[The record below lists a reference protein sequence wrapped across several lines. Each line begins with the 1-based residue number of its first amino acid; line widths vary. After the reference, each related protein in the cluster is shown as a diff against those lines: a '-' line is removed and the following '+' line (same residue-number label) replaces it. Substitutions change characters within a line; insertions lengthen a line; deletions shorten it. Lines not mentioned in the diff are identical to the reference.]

1 MADMSYE
8 DTQHL
13 LDSIA
18 STNFDQSLNDRVG
31 GNAPGEVDEDTK
43 VDMLT
48 GINNIAFQNPQAQY
62 GIENEALL
70 ASNPFEQE
78 FLEAYKAENTRTQA
92 SSGSDAQLSGS
103 NNNGSTIAD
112 DDSQVPVSTGVTPVT
127 QFSSPMNPED
137 YLPESFQT
145 QPYLPL
151 NHQPQSYP
159 VPMGQP
165 FYDQTALQQM
175 QPFQVRQPGL
185 DGRQIR
191 QPQYPQQQLFLPMN
205 NQLHQ
210 PLSAHVSHPA
220 FPPRNPPSQGPP
232 RKGPTANEPTRHKMP
247 TNPANINPHT
257 VEQQSLLSE
266 LQHFTHEY
274 QGYITNPVQARQI
287 GNLFLSLTH
296 HEVAVTPPDM
306 DPTFPRTNEAYRAR
320 VQELF
325 MAIVDWS
332 NPRGWRTKMGSKLA
346 VQWVEEVKAYRKSV
360 GLSVEPSDMLDHQI
374 EPPLDRMPPVNE
386 QWKNVV
392 HRQLS
397 NIEIEIL
404 SSKILDSA
412 MLSQQDRNYERL
424 VNAFRDNKV
433 LIHSALRS
441 SWLSRITNSPVAE
454 LVRKEN
460 NKAGNDKK
468 RNVASRLSG
477 KGAKRPQN
485 EESEDEGEGR
495 KTKRKRN

>member
-13 LDSIA
+13 LDSIN
-18 STNFDQSLNDRVG
+18 STKFDQRLNDHMD
-31 GNAPGEVDEDTK
+31 GNATEEVGEDTK
-43 VDMLT
+43 VDMFT
-48 GINNIAFQNPQAQY
+48 GLNNSQAHY
-62 GIENEALL
+62 EIDNEALL
-70 ASNPFEQE
+70 ASNPFDKE
-78 FLEAYKAENTRTQA
+78 FMEAYNAENAPTQA
-92 SSGSDAQLSGS
+92 SSSSDAQLSGP

-112 DDSQVPVSTGVTPVT
+112 DDSQLPVSTAVTPAT

-145 QPYLPL
+145 QPYPPL
-151 NHQPQSYP
+151 NNQPQAYP
-159 VPMGQP
+159 VPMSQP

-175 QPFQVRQPGL
+175 QAQQMQPFAVRQPGL
-185 DGRQIR
+185 SGRQMR
-191 QPQYPQQQLFLPMN
+191 HAQYPQQQLFSIN

-210 PLSAHVSHPA
+210 PLPGPVSHPA
-220 FPPRNPPSQGPP
+220 FQPSQPRGPLSQGPP
-232 RKGPTANEPTRHKMP
+232 RKCPAPSEPTRHKIP
-247 TNPANINPHT
+247 TNPANISPHT
-257 VEQQSLLSE
+257 LEQQSLLSE

-274 QGYITNPVQARQI
+274 KGYITNPVQARQI
-287 GNLFLSLTH
+287 GNLFLSLAH
-296 HEVAVTPPDM
+296 HEVTVTPPEM

-412 MLSQQDRNYERL
+412 ILSQQDRNYVPL
-424 VNAFRDNKV
+424 WSNAE
-433 LIHSALRS
+433 SLRS

-468 RNVASRLSG
+468 RNAASRLSG

-485 EESEDEGEGR
+485 EDSEDEGDGR
-495 KTKRKRN
+495 KVKRKRY